1 MIRNI
6 FFVVY
11 LMGLLLFIGA
21 SLVSRLSKRGVLT
34 RVLMILSTLLMTTW
48 ATYDFVSLM
57 KTGVNY
63 TVFSIIYTII
73 VALNIV
79 FSAVLLILAIFGE
92 LDLCSESETSSKPD

>member
-21 SLVSRLSKRGVLT
+21 SLVSRLGKRRVLT
-34 RVLMILSTLLMTTW
+34 RVLVILSTLLMTAW
-48 ATYDFVSLM
+48 AAYDFVSLM
-57 KTGVNY
+57 KTGVAPTFFCIFY
-63 TVFSIIYTII
+63 TTVVT
-73 VALNIV
+73 LNIV

-92 LDLCSESETSSKPD
+92 LDPCSESETSSKPD